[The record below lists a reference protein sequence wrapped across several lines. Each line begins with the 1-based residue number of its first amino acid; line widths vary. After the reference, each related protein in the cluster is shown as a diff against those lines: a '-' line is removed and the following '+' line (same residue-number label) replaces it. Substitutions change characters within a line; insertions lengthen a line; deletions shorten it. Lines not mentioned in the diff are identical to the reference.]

1 MRLVD
6 RRTNALL
13 THQLTNRPTDT
24 ASYRGALSHLKMK
37 VKIEWERRKKRM
49 VENKRSWGE
58 KEKGRMRG
66 SKKERN
72 KQERIKKDGEK
83 KHLFFTQVCS

>member
-1 MRLVD
+1 MAWEYGMWSTTSHEGVEVER
-6 RRTNALL
+6 
-13 THQLTNRPTDT
+13 QMG
-24 ASYRGALSHLKMK
+24 RG
-37 VKIEWERRKKRM
+37 EEGG
-49 VENKRSWGE
+49 WG
-58 KEKGRMRG
+58 KEEGRMRG